1 MSSACFRRRH
11 SQCNRLP
18 EGTPGFPALARCDPS
33 HRRTSLPYLIWTI
46 RPRTTTISAT
56 MATTM
61 MFVTTCR
68 PRAIE
73 RTMARNKNP
82 PGPSSSA
89 APSISGTSTMSTTSA
104 SVWIRS
110 RVIAA
115 DEERG
120 STSSSRR
127 PARRSRL
134 PRVSRAN

>member
-1 MSSACFRRRH
+1 MSPACFRRRH

-73 RTMARNKNP
+73 RTMARKNP

-115 DEERG
+115 DGERG

>member
-1 MSSACFRRRH
+1 MSACFRRRH

-18 EGTPGFPALARCDPS
+18 EGTLGFPALARCAPS
-33 HRRTSLPYLIWTI
+33 PRRTSLPYLIWTV

-56 MATTM
+56 MTTTM
-61 MFVTTCR
+61 MFATTCR

-73 RTMARNKNP
+73 RMTARNKNP
-82 PGPSSSA
+82 ADPSSSA

-104 SVWIRS
+104 FVWIRS
-110 RVIAA
+110 RVVAA
-115 DEERG
+115 DGERG
-120 STSSSRR
+120 SISSSRR